1 MRLRRCMALQVTL
14 DDEARF
20 DVASLLAGGDG
31 LDRAPRWLASAPHR
45 AEPAEV
51 TLAQLAVLATL
62 PADAIAPRDALVG
75 AHGAAVVDALVAA
88 GWLLDA
94 DDSAQADADARDVP
108 WWPPALHAQAAGT
121 WRGIDIAERQDLG
134 LMPDAAS
141 LVEANGPPP
150 THAHRRAPAAAARP
164 LQLPAARPFDA
175 LLAARRTCRNFD
187 PVAVLDAASLATML
201 HRVWGAVGTRELA
214 PGAVAVKKT
223 SPAGGGL
230 HAVEAYLL
238 VQRVEGLVP
247 GLYHYLP
254 LEHAVELLRPL
265 DADAARAAAHRVLAG
280 QHWFVDAPVFVIMT
294 ARFDRLFWKY
304 RRHAKAWRVVHLDA
318 GHLSQT
324 MYLSAADLGLGAF
337 VTAAINDGDIAAMLD
352 LAPLREAAI
361 AVVGF
366 GARSATPKNIEL
378 DGLTA
383 APGAQRRDG

>member
-1 MRLRRCMALQVTL
+1 MKLRRCAALQVTL
-14 DDEARF
+14 DDEPRF
-20 DVASLLAGGDG
+20 DVASLLDGGDG
-31 LDRAPRWLASAPHR
+31 LARAPRWLASAPHR
-45 AEPAEV
+45 VVPAEI
-51 TLAQLAVLATL
+51 TLAQLAVLGSL
-62 PADAIAPRDALVG
+62 PADTVASRAAL
-75 AHGAAVVDALVAA
+75 AATHGAAIVDALVDA

-94 DDSAQADADARDVP
+94 DAPPADADARDVP
-108 WWPPALHAQAAGT
+108 WWPPALHAQAAGA
-121 WRGIDIAERQDLG
+121 WHGVDIAERQDRG

-150 THAHRRAPAAAARP
+150 THAHRRSPDAPPRRLSLPPAR
-164 LQLPAARPFDA
+164 AFDA
-175 LLAARRTCRNFD
+175 LLAARRTCRNFAPD
-187 PVAVLDAASLATML
+187 AVLDGAVLATML
-201 HRVWGAVGTRELA
+201 HRVWGAAGTRELA

-238 VQRVEGLVP
+238 VQRVAGLAP

-254 LEHAVELLRPL
+254 LEHALEPLRAL
-265 DADAARAAAHRVLAG
+265 DAAAARSTAHRIVAG

-337 VTAAINDGDIAAMLD
+337 VTAAINDGDIAGLLD
-352 LAPLREAAI
+352 IAPLREGAI

-366 GARSATPKNIEL
+366 GARSATPRNIEL
-378 DGLTA
+378 DDLVP
-383 APGAQRRDG
+383 APGTRRDGD